1 MKKYLSFILASLML
15 ILSLTACG
23 SKAPKEVTT
32 SAADLAKQLSETV
45 SDGTLAADPVV
56 SDILASTYFVDMEQV
71 EESAAYMSTG
81 ATACEVAVI
90 KCTDSSYASEVEDLF
105 KSRVESQ
112 SELFASYAP
121 DEVKKLDAA
130 VIKVSGNYAVLCVTD
145 DTSKAE
151 SILEKAGF

>member
-1 MKKYLSFILASLML
+1 MKRYLSFALSTLML
-15 ILSLTACG
+15 VLALTACG
-23 SKAPKEVTT
+23 SDTPKEVTA
-32 SAADLAKQLSETV
+32 SAADLASQLAETV
-45 SDGTLAADPVV
+45 SDGTLASEPVV

-81 ATACEVAVI
+81 ATATEVAVV
-90 KCTDSSYASEVEDLF
+90 KCKDSSYASEVADLF

-130 VIKVSGNYAVLCVTD
+130 VIKTSGNYAVLCVTD
-145 DTSKAE
+145 DASKAE
-151 SILEKAGF
+151 SVLEKAGF

>member
-1 MKKYLSFILASLML
+1 MKKIVSMALASLML

-23 SKAPKEVTT
+23 GSAKEVSA

-45 SDGTLAADPVV
+45 SDGTLSSDPVV

-90 KCTDSSYASEVEDLF
+90 KCKDSAYTSEVADLF

-121 DEVKKLDAA
+121 EEVEKLDAA
-130 VIKVSGNYAVLCVTD
+130 VIKTSENYAVLCVTD
-145 DTSKAE
+145 DTAKAE
-151 SILEKAGF
+151 SVLKKAGF

>member
-1 MKKYLSFILASLML
+1 MKKYLSFVLASLML

-23 SKAPKEVTT
+23 EKAPKEVTA
-32 SAADLAKQLSETV
+32 SAADLAKQLTETV

-56 SDILASTYFVDMEQV
+56 SDILDSTYFVDMEQV

-81 ATACEVAVI
+81 ATASEVAVI

-130 VIKVSGNYAVLCVTD
+130 VIKVSGNYVGLCVTD

>member
-1 MKKYLSFILASLML
+1 MKKYLSMALAVLML

-23 SKAPKEVTT
+23 GKSKEVTA

-45 SDGTLAADPVV
+45 SDGTLSSEPVV
-56 SDILASTYFVDMEQV
+56 SNILSSTYFVDMEQI
-71 EESAAYMSTG
+71 EDSAAYMSTG

-90 KCTDSSYASEVEDLF
+90 KCKDSSYTSEVEDLF
-105 KSRVESQ
+105 KSRVEKQ

-121 DEVKKLDAA
+121 EEVTKLDAA
-130 VIKVSGNYAVLCVTD
+130 IIKTSGNYVVLCVTD

-151 SILEKAGF
+151 SVLEKAGF

>member
-1 MKKYLSFILASLML
+1 MKKYLSFVLASLML

-23 SKAPKEVTT
+23 EKAPKEVTV
-32 SAADLAKQLSETV
+32 SAADLAKQLTETV

-81 ATACEVAVI
+81 ATASEVAVI

-130 VIKVSGNYAVLCVTD
+130 VIKVSGNYVVLCVTD

>member
-1 MKKYLSFILASLML
+1 MKRYLSFALASLML

-23 SKAPKEVTT
+23 KKAPAEVTA

-45 SDGTLAADPVV
+45 SDGTLSSEPVV
-56 SDILASTYFVDMEQV
+56 SDILASTYFVDMDQV

-90 KCTDSSYASEVEDLF
+90 KCTDSSYTTEVEDLF

-130 VIKVSGNYAVLCVTD
+130 IIRVSGNYVVLCVTD
-145 DTSKAE
+145 DASKAE
-151 SILEKAGF
+151 SVLKDAGF

>member
-1 MKKYLSFILASLML
+1 MKKYLSFVLASLML

-23 SKAPKEVTT
+23 EKAPKEVTA
-32 SAADLAKQLSETV
+32 SAADLAKQLTETV

-81 ATACEVAVI
+81 ATASEVAVI

-130 VIKVSGNYAVLCVTD
+130 VIKVSGNYVVLCVTD
-145 DTSKAE
+145 DASKAE